1 MKNHDDLFETPI
13 FGRKLWDFWV
23 WTLQID
29 SSKKDKTKESVHQ
42 EKQQKKK
49 KRAQTKKNI
58 NATWS
63 QVLHLMVLQAQI
75 DNLLH

>member
-29 SSKKDKTKESVHQ
+29 SSKKDKIKESVHQ
-42 EKQQKKK
+42 EKQQ
-49 KRAQTKKNI
+49 QKKNGLKLRKI
-58 NATWS
+58 
-63 QVLHLMVLQAQI
+63 
-75 DNLLH
+75 